1 LFGFGGGI
9 LFLIYYY
16 CGRKM
21 EESSGLVNVCMF
33 ICLEVYA
40 ESSRKSMYSQ
50 LEEGIRIYRR
60 HQVTHGMRGGGT
72 YGYTAQKKERNE
84 KQMKNVSKQE
94 IHVQHQNH
102 QTTQENT
109 GNS

>member
-1 LFGFGGGI
+1 
-9 LFLIYYY
+9 
-16 CGRKM
+16 
-21 EESSGLVNVCMF
+21 
-33 ICLEVYA
+33 
-40 ESSRKSMYSQ
+40 
-50 LEEGIRIYRR
+50 
-60 HQVTHGMRGGGT
+60 MRGGGT